1 VISAVF
7 DTNIIVSGTIVA
19 GGIPDR
25 LLQAARAGQFTLVT
39 SHVIV
44 AEVVRALSRDR
55 VRRKYRIAGDDVER
69 VRQLLEQE
77 LASTPITVRV
87 VGAATHPEDDLILAT
102 AVSARA
108 DYLVTGDAQLQR
120 LGTYQGVAIVS
131 PRRFLEI
138 LHSGASSA

>member
-1 VISAVF
+1 MISAVL

-39 SHVIV
+39 SDVIV
-44 AEVVRALSRDR
+44 AEAVRALGRDR

-77 LASTPITVRV
+77 LVSTPITVQV
-87 VGAATHPEDDLILAT
+87 AGVATHPEDDMILAT

-108 DYLVTGDAQLQR
+108 DYLVTGDVQLQR
-120 LGTYQGVAIVS
+120 LETYRGVAIVS

-138 LHSGASSA
+138 LHGGVSSA

>member
-19 GGIPDR
+19 GGIPDQ
-25 LLQAARAGQFTLVT
+25 LLQAARAGRFTLVT

-55 VRRKYRIAGDDVER
+55 VRRKYRIAGDDIER

-87 VGAATHPEDDLILAT
+87 VGVATHPDDDLILAT

-131 PRRFLEI
+131 PRRSLEI